1 MNLMIYFLSLRSFIF
16 LSGLI
21 SIAAHA
27 KDSQDIAKL
36 AIPSVVTIVMQDSNN
51 NMISQ
56 GSGFFVERDK
66 VLTNFHVVREG
77 AHGYIITGSGNTP
90 VTINRLLNGSE
101 KIDLA
106 LLSVNTQ
113 KGIPLDL
120 DTSTTLEIGEDIYA
134 VGSPLG
140 YLSTFTNG
148 IVSAIRKTMNRDQ
161 IQISAPI
168 SHGSSG
174 GPILNKKGKVI
185 GVAVAL
191 VESGQ
196 NLNFAIPIKYYNEL
210 KTVAATSGD
219 SPSITPPVETDTNEM
234 WQKYVA
240 KHHEWRKIGDWN
252 KERIILTADQY
263 KQECSQGDYGSCFV
277 LAHDLRLKGK
287 RAEIKTFF
295 KKLCDSGK
303 ATGCYYLGKEAH
315 NDGKY
320 KSAVALFEKACG
332 IDGFGCN
339 DLVTIAMYKADY
351 SKWKILADKA
361 CKAKNPDGCL
371 NLQLLYNF
379 MVNTIQNYERT
390 CLSIAPTR
398 ENAEDCRLMA
408 KLAPLAKSYPDAAS
422 LAVEARI
429 KACKFGDLSI
439 CDDLDFQRISENR
452 DKKDLLQT
460 FEIANDI
467 NLERC
472 RRGIMSGTDN
482 ALSLRSA
489 CLNVSPTTM
498 GERLKIFTVFCEK
511 GALWECTDEERIE
524 RALGENRKTK
534 IAREKSERLT
544 KALCAGHA
552 LGACDE
558 YIVRI
563 RSELSCIKNQGAGS
577 EYALQYAKKYCKS
590 SALKDP
596 LKYARKELVAY
607 KKILINLCKDGDEN
621 VCAILGLDINLPVYA
636 SIPEN

>member
-1 MNLMIYFLSLRSFIF
+1 MNLMIYFLSFRSFIL
-16 LSGLI
+16 LSWII

-36 AIPSVVTIVMQDSNN
+36 SIPSVVTIVMQDSNN

-90 VTINRLLNGSE
+90 VTINRLLKGSE

-148 IVSAIRKTMNRDQ
+148 IVSAFRKTTNRDQ

-174 GPILNKKGKVI
+174 GPILNKKGKVV

-210 KTVAATSGD
+210 KTVAAISGD
-219 SPSITPPVETDTNEM
+219 SPSITPPVETDTNET

-240 KHHEWRKIGDWN
+240 KHHEWREIGDWN

-277 LAHDLRLKGK
+277 VAHDLRLKGK
-287 RAEIKTFF
+287 RAEITTFF

-315 NDGKY
+315 NNGKY
-320 KSAVALFEKACG
+320 KEAISLYQMACAKDGFACNELATIAWSKQDFTSVKMFAEKAC
-332 IDGFGCN
+332 
-339 DLVTIAMYKADY
+339 
-351 SKWKILADKA
+351 S
-361 CKAKNPDGCL
+361 AKNSNGCL
-371 NLQLLYNF
+371 NLQMLYDA
-379 MVNTIQNYERT
+379 MVESKKNYEKT
-390 CLSIAPTR
+390 CVLITPAR
-398 ENAEDCRLMA
+398 EDAENCRFGAKLFALAKGYPNAESLSAEARLKACRL
-408 KLAPLAKSYPDAAS
+408 
-422 LAVEARI
+422 
-429 KACKFGDLSI
+429 GDLFI

-452 DKKDLLQT
+452 DKKDILQA
-460 FEIANDI
+460 FEIANDV

-472 RRGIMSGTDN
+472 RRGIMSGTDD
-482 ALSLRSA
+482 ALGLRSA

-524 RALGENRKTK
+524 RALGENSKTK
-534 IAREKSERLT
+534 LTRAKSERLT
-544 KALCAGHA
+544 QMLCAGHA
-552 LGACDE
+552 LGACNE
-558 YIVRI
+558 YIVTIHRH
-563 RSELSCIKNQGAGS
+563 LDCIKNAHGFQLDINACNRL
-577 EYALQYAKKYCKS
+577 Y
-590 SALKDP
+590 KDP
-596 LKYARKELVAY
+596 LKFARKELIAY
-607 KKILINLCKDGDEN
+607 KRILINLCKDGDNN
-621 VCAILGLDINLPVYA
+621 VCSTLGVDFMLPVYA